1 MVELIKYIINELA
14 EQKDAVEVEIVEE
27 SERVNVI
34 NVKVAKSDMG
44 RVIGKNGKIASAIR
58 TIIKSLGSSSKR
70 YILKI
75 GEKEVE

>member
-1 MVELIKYIINELA
+1 MEELIKYIINELA
-14 EQKDAVEVEIVEE
+14 EKKDEVEIDIVEE
-27 SERVNVI
+27 SERVTVV

-58 TIIKSLGSSSKR
+58 TIIKSLSTPGKR